1 MNTNDMYGLQEYQS
15 KPMEMLDD
23 LLIKSTKTAKQAI
36 QTSVAYS
43 NTTQE
48 AIASET
54 GLKQSSVSRFI
65 NGNRGININEL
76 EAFINSTGNLFLLQ
90 YLAGKYGKKLID
102 IDGTEAEILDLEYR
116 LHEAKK
122 RRA

>member
-1 MNTNDMYGLQEYQS
+1 
-15 KPMEMLDD
+15 MLDD

-90 YLAGKYGKKLID
+90 YLAGKYGKKLVD
-102 IDGTEAEILDLEYR
+102 INSKEARIKNLEY
-116 LHEAKK
+116 LLEQEK
-122 RRA
+122 RTA